1 MEGIVRDTPARSLR
15 SLSAAE
21 LEALVLECGEKR
33 YRAAQIA
40 LWLHHDDAADVEEM
54 ANVPKSLRS
63 ALTERG
69 WTVEQMTEAGRQ
81 ESSDGTV
88 KWLYET
94 WDGAHV
100 ECVLIPAEGRNSL
113 CVSTQ
118 VGCAMKCAF
127 CRTGRLGFKRNLSA
141 GEILEQF
148 VRTRRW
154 LKENRPDAPALTNV
168 VFMGMGEPMNN
179 LDEVEKAVRWLH
191 DQRSSNLARR
201 HLTVSTSGVVP
212 GIREFARRGIPA
224 QLAVSLNGTN
234 QEMRSELMPVSRRWP
249 LPELLAAVDEYIAAT
264 GQEVTFE
271 FVLIHGRTCTDK
283 AAAELREIV
292 RNRKCKVNAIALN
305 ASENED
311 LVPPTA
317 AEVERF
323 FSLMGNLRKH
333 ITLRQPR
340 GRDILAAC
348 GQLAAKN
355 QKANPTC

>member
-1 MEGIVRDTPARSLR
+1 MREGAPAQSTRSLR
-15 SLSAAE
+15 SLSASE
-21 LEALVLECGEKR
+21 LEQLVLECGGKK

-40 LWLHHDDAADVEEM
+40 LWLHRDDVESVDGM
-54 ANVPKSLRS
+54 VNVPLELRS
-63 ALTERG
+63 AISERG
-69 WTVEQMTEAGRQ
+69 WVVEQMTEVGRQ
-81 ESSDGTV
+81 ESTDGTV
-88 KWLYET
+88 KWLYES
-94 WDGAHV
+94 WDGSKI
-100 ECVLIPAEGRNSL
+100 ECVLIPTEERNSI

-127 CRTGRLGFKRNLSA
+127 CRTGRLGFKRSLSA

-154 LKENRPDAPALTNV
+154 LKERRPGSPALSNI

-201 HLTVSTSGVVP
+201 HMTVSTSGVVP

-224 QLAVSLNGTN
+224 QLAVSLNGSN
-234 QEMRSELMPVSRRWP
+234 QEMRAELMPVSRRWP
-249 LPELLAAVDEYIAAT
+249 LPELLSAVDDYIAET
-264 GQEVTFE
+264 GLEVTFE
-271 FVLIHGRTCTDK
+271 FVLIRGITCTDS
-283 AAAELREIV
+283 AADELKEIV

-305 ASENED
+305 SSENEK
-311 LVPPTA
+311 LVSPSQ
-317 AEVERF
+317 EEIDRF
-323 FSLMGNLRKH
+323 FVRMGSARKF

-348 GQLAAKN
+348 GQLAAQKG
-355 QKANPTC
+355 KAN